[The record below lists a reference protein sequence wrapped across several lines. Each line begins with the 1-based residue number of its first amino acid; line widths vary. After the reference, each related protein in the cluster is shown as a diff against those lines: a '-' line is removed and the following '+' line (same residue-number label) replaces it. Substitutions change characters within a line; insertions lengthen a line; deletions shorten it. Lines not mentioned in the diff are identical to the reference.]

1 MREFYTQVEDGRL
14 VKIEVEL
21 EAEENIMDMAIY
33 PWLYTVFIKLK
44 SPLENGLADEDEEDF
59 LLECKDR
66 LALKLEEKEKAVYVG
81 LKITDGWFE
90 IYFYLE
96 DPKGVENKTKDL
108 MGAFGYKYESNSVKD
123 KKWNLYE
130 VNLYPSAKQ
139 AHHIQSKHIIQEIE
153 EEGDDLTKP
162 REVEHY
168 ILFQT
173 ASLREKFEEVLED
186 KTLTSEGDF
195 AFTCKGDFERDEEE
209 YTYGVA
215 LGVVQTLEQEQINQI
230 TDILMDL
237 CKEHHGH
244 YEGWSTS
251 LADEQH

>member
-1 MREFYTQVEDGRL
+1 MREFYTQVEDGHL

-21 EAEENIMDMAIY
+21 QAEQNIMDMAIY

-44 SPLENGLADEDEEDF
+44 SPQANGLADEDEEDF
-59 LLECKDR
+59 LYECKDR

-81 LKITDGWFE
+81 SKITDGWFE

-108 MGAFGYKYESNSVKD
+108 IGAFGYKYESNSVKD

-130 VNLYPSAKQ
+130 VTLTPSAKQ
-139 AHHIQSKHIIQEIE
+139 LHHIQSRQIIE
-153 EEGDDLTKP
+153 ELLEEDDNLTKP

-173 ASLREKFEEVLED
+173 ASLREKFLEAFD
-186 KTLTSEGDF
+186 TLTPNEALS
-195 AFTCKGDFERDEEE
+195 FTCKGDFEREEEE
-209 YTYGVA
+209 YSYGVA
-215 LGVVQTLEQEQINQI
+215 LGVVQTLEQEKMDTI
-230 TDILMDL
+230 TDTLMDF
-237 CKEHHGH
+237 
-244 YEGWSTS
+244 
-251 LADEQH
+251 